1 MVASIRGTST
11 INCTIGFL
19 SFPWVKLQHLSF
31 LFPATEFKC
40 SLVSVLSIYIMKGQR
55 NSKKGKSCSQPSR
68 GLWFGETD
76 AIKELRLE
84 MMKKF

>member
-1 MVASIRGTST
+1 
-11 INCTIGFL
+11 
-19 SFPWVKLQHLSF
+19 
-31 LFPATEFKC
+31 
-40 SLVSVLSIYIMKGQR
+40 MKGQR

-84 MMKKF
+84 MMKKFLKWVIVMPSPQYEYPSCP